1 MRLVLFVV
9 GFEVVLAGLLF
20 GLAGRVDLPWFWAL
34 LAVHAVLIFGG
45 ARALDPGL
53 VAERVRPGGAGID
66 GRLRRLLGLCL
77 LAHRAVAALDG
88 GRFHWSPPP
97 PDMARG
103 IALAVC
109 AAGLAFSL
117 RAMAVNRFF

>member
-1 MRLVLFVV
+1 MRFILSVV

-77 LAHRAVAALDG
+77 LAHLVVAALDG
-88 GRFHWSPPP
+88 GRFHWTPAV
-97 PDMARG
+97 PDVARG
-103 IALAVC
+103 VALVVY
-109 AAGLAFSL
+109 AAGLAFS
-117 RAMAVNRFF
+117 